1 MSSSVPDLEELRRQ
15 LERVLQRVVE
25 QNQLENPSS

>member
-1 MSSSVPDLEELRRQ
+1 MSSSVPDREELRRQ